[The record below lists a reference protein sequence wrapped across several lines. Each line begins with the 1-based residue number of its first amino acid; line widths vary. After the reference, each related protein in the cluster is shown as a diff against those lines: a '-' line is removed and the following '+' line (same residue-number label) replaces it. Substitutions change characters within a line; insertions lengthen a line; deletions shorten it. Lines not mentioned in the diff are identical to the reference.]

1 MLLLNGRTAEGFFR
15 VYGFRVYGFRV
26 SQTCNAAGPQAVT
39 NREGDIILGTDV
51 QDLVPVGV
59 CKVLLV
65 LQEAQLHHITVVSK
79 LGINLGI
86 KILLVLQ
93 ETQLHH
99 ITEVSKLGS
108 NLGSKVLLVLQEAQ
122 LHHIHRSE
130 QIRQQIRVQIRQQIR
145 QQTLMLYTALWKQS
159 HDSGI

>member
-1 MLLLNGRTAEGFFR
+1 MAKEGNSR
-15 VYGFRVYGFRV
+15 GGA
-26 SQTCNAAGPQAVT
+26 QTCNAAGPQAVT

-65 LQEAQLHHITVVSK
+65 LQKAQLQHITAVS
-79 LGINLGI
+79 
-86 KILLVLQ
+86 
-93 ETQLHH
+93 E
-99 ITEVSKLGS
+99 LGS
-108 NLGSKVLLVLQEAQ
+108 QLGSKVLLVLQEAQ

>member
-1 MLLLNGRTAEGFFR
+1 MAEDQNSRG
-15 VYGFRVYGFRV
+15 GA
-26 SQTCNAAGPQAVT
+26 QTCNAAGPQAVT

-65 LQEAQLHHITVVSK
+65 LQKAQLQHITAVSES
-79 LGINLGI
+79 GS
-86 KILLVLQ
+86 Q
-93 ETQLHH
+93 
-99 ITEVSKLGS
+99 LGS
-108 NLGSKVLLVLQEAQ
+108 KLGSKVLLVLQEAQ